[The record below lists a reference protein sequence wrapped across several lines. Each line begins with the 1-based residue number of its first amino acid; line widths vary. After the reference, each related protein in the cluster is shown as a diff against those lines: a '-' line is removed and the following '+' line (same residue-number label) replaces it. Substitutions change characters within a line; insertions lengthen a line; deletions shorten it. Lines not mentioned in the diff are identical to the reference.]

1 MDLIYSLTGGGP
13 VGKTTTLSMLIANQ
27 ALTTNNYGYGSAISV
42 ISFFILAIVAVI
54 YIKASGFGKES
65 DE

>member
-1 MDLIYSLTGGGP
+1 
-13 VGKTTTLSMLIANQ
+13 MLIANQ